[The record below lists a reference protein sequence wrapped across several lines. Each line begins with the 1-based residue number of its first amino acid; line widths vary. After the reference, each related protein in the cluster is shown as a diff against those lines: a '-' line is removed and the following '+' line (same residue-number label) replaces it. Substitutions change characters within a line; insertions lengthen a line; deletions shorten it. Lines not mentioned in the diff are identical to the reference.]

1 MAKKEEN
8 KVVCPKCKSQNI
20 KYADATY
27 RCLDCGCEWRLA
39 DDEQPKTQSLTIRN
53 STMEFLIFQAE
64 GKEQG
69 VEVFYR
75 GENLWATQKAMSILF
90 DVGIPD
96 ISKHLKNIFETGEL
110 KKEATVS
117 KMEIVVK
124 RGFRGEVPEQIDFY
138 SLDAIIAVGY
148 RVNSIRATQFRQ
160 WATAVLRQ
168 FAIRGYVLD
177 RKRMENGT
185 FLGEDYFEHL
195 LAEIREIRLSERRFY
210 QKLTDI
216 YATAIDYN
224 RDAPTT
230 RMFFRMIQNKIHFAV
245 HGRTAAELI
254 VERAD
259 AEKEHMGLTTWE
271 NAPDGKIV
279 KTDVSIAKNYLKQM
293 ELEDM
298 GRIVTAVLEFAES
311 RAKRH
316 IPMTMEDWA
325 KRIDAYLSSDE
336 RPLLDNAGSVSHEEA
351 VMHAETEFEK
361 YRIIQDRLFE
371 SDFDKYLGELPFD
384 DDPKDQ

>member
-1 MAKKEEN
+1 MANRKE
-8 KVVCPKCKSQNI
+8 
-20 KYADATY
+20 
-27 RCLDCGCEWRLA
+27 
-39 DDEQPKTQSLTIRN
+39 IRN
-53 STMEFLIFQAE
+53 STAEFLIFQIE

-69 VEVFYR
+69 VEVFYKDKTV
-75 GENLWATQKAMSILF
+75 WCTQKAMGMLF
-90 DVGIPD
+90 NVNIPA
-96 ISKHLKNIFETGEL
+96 ISKHLKNIYEQGEL
-110 KKEATVS
+110 TEERTVS
-117 KMEIVVK
+117 KMEIVRMEGNRQVK
-124 RGFRGEVPEQIDFY
+124 RETVFY
-138 SLDAIIAVGY
+138 NLDAVISVGY

-160 WATAVLRQ
+160 WATSVLRE

-177 RKRMENGT
+177 KKRMENGS

-230 RMFFRMIQNKIHFAV
+230 RLFFKMMQNKMHYAV

-259 AEKEHMGLTTWE
+259 AEQEHMGLTSWE

-279 KTDVSIAKNYLKQM
+279 KTDVVIAKNYLKEV
-293 ELEDM
+293 ELADM
-298 GRIVTAVLEFAES
+298 GQLVNGVLELAE
-311 RAKRH
+311 RMAKRQ

-325 KRIDAYLSSDE
+325 KQIDTILA
-336 RPLLDNAGSVSHEEA
+336 AGGNEVLQTTGQVSAEQAKE
-351 VMHAETEFEK
+351 HAETEFEK
-361 YRIIQDRLFE
+361 YRIIQDRLFQ
-371 SDFDKYLGELPFD
+371 SDFDRFMDALPFEE
-384 DDPKDQ
+384 DPKE

>member
-1 MAKKEEN
+1 MAKKHE
-8 KVVCPKCKSQNI
+8 
-20 KYADATY
+20 
-27 RCLDCGCEWRLA
+27 
-39 DDEQPKTQSLTIRN
+39 IRN
-53 STMEFLIFQAE
+53 STAEFLIFQAE

-69 VEVFYR
+69 VEVYYKD
-75 GENLWATQKAMSILF
+75 ENIWATQKAIATLF
-90 DVGIPD
+90 DCDRSVVT
-96 ISKHLKNIFETGEL
+96 KHLGNVFESGEL
-110 KKEATVS
+110 NEERVCVRFAHTAKDGKTYNT
-117 KMEIVVK
+117 K
-124 RGFRGEVPEQIDFY
+124 FY

-160 WATAVLRQ
+160 WATSVLHE

-177 RKRMENGT
+177 RKRMENGA
-185 FLGEDYFEHL
+185 FLDEDYFEHL

-216 YATAIDYN
+216 YATSMDYN
-224 RDAPTT
+224 KDAPTT
-230 RMFFRMIQNKIHFAV
+230 HLFFKKIQNKMHYAV

-254 VERAD
+254 MDRAD
-259 AEKEHMGLTTWE
+259 ADKEHMGLTTWE

-279 KTDVSIAKNYLKQM
+279 KTDVAIAKNYLKQI

-351 VMHAETEFEK
+351 VLHAETEFER
-361 YRIIQDRLFE
+361 YRIVQDRLFR
-371 SDFDKYLGELPFD
+371 SDFDKYLGTLPLEEPQSD
-384 DDPKDQ
+384 